1 MKDLKDILFERL
13 VLSKNKSRLTLG
25 VFVRW
30 YASPRGK
37 PPLVTDDDLDPPT
50 IKDALEDNNKDMQT
64 GIQLVRFYKEHK
76 DDSLLDLKEEIIK
89 NPSYQTIYRVSFM
102 VDHVCFT
109 VNLTE
114 SFEEYLK
121 TI

>member
-1 MKDLKDILFERL
+1 MKQLKDILVERL

-37 PPLVTDDDLDPPT
+37 PPLDTDDIDRSS
-50 IKDALEDNNKDMQT
+50 IKGALEDNDKDIT
-64 GIQLVRFYKEHK
+64 SSIQLVRFYNEHK
-76 DDSLLDLKEEIIK
+76 DDSLLDLKEEIIE
-89 NPSYQTIYRVSFM
+89 NPSYPTVYRVSFM
-102 VDHVCFT
+102 VDDVYFT
-109 VNLTE
+109 INLTE